1 MSWLPWR
8 KKRRRSVHSNTS
20 SVYRVTSLNGTPY
33 TVEVLVGG
41 GTRSECERWAARLQH
56 KDPGTRYFVSTR

>member
-1 MSWLPWR
+1 MSWLPWG
-8 KKRRRSVHSNTS
+8 KKERPAYDTFTVR
-20 SVYRVTSLNGTPY
+20 RVTNLNGTPY

-56 KDPGTRYFVSTR
+56 KDPGARYYISTR